1 MANLMIVDD
10 SKIIRGRLRA
20 ILENLGH
27 RIVFEATNGK
37 EAVENY
43 KRMEQEID
51 LITLDI
57 EMPGLN
63 GIEAIRLIREQNP
76 AANIVM
82 ISSVEDR
89 GKVLQAIRLGAKHY
103 FVKPFTEEKI
113 KEVFDRVLGFDKRAI
128 HRDAPQDE
136 PAARFREAQAANIAR
151 ESPKAMLL
159 KPDNLES
166 LPFELFHMDERT
178 VLILRS
184 AITDSNVHALY
195 RSLQGLLYF
204 RKMKF
209 VLEFWE
215 PVKHR
220 EGSRLLLEFIQEVRR
235 RNGKAAL
242 VTDDPRYGAEW
253 LSVLGDDV
261 YRAYKEIKW

>member
-10 SKIIRGRLRA
+10 SKIIRQRLRA

-27 RIVFEATNGK
+27 TIVFEAANGK
-37 EAVENY
+37 EAIAHY
-43 KRMEQEID
+43 KRMADEID
-51 LITLDI
+51 LITLDM
-57 EMPGLN
+57 EMPGLS
-63 GIEAIRLIREQNP
+63 GIEVIRLIREQNP
-76 AANIVM
+76 SAAIVM

-89 GKVLQAIRLGAKHY
+89 SKVLQAIRLGAKHY
-103 FVKPFTEEKI
+103 FVKPFTEDKI
-113 KEVFDRVLGFDKRAI
+113 REVIDKVLGYDTNTNREAA
-128 HRDAPQDE
+128 HRGE
-136 PAARFREAQAANIAR
+136 PAASFRMQTAGSASDSAGM
-151 ESPKAMLL
+151 MLL
-159 KPDNLES
+159 QAESLES

-184 AITDSNVHALY
+184 PITDANVHLLY

-215 PVKHR
+215 PVRHR
-220 EGSRLLLEFIQEVRR
+220 EGAHLLLTFIQAVRDR
-235 RNGKAAL
+235 QGKAAV
-242 VTDDPRYGAEW
+242 VTDDPRYYTEW
-253 LSVLGDDV
+253 LSSLRDDV